1 MEEVKSER
9 DQYIERL
16 QGELSKAAK
25 AQAFT
30 NSESGKYVLDYIT
43 ELVSQLTNNLV
54 NKRRTH
60 EEYIEIR
67 AKIDILRRL
76 KQVLETQSNE
86 KVIADLN
93 AQLELAQSE

>member
-1 MEEVKSER
+1 MEEPKSER
-9 DQYIERL
+9 QKYIERL
-16 QGELSKAAK
+16 EKDLSKAAK
-25 AQAFT
+25 AQAFIG
-30 NSESGKYVLDYIT
+30 SESGRYVLEYIA
-43 ELVSQLTNNLV
+43 ELISQLTNNLIS
-54 NKRRTH
+54 KTRTH